1 MVDAERGERI
11 PLTIADADT
20 ERGTITIIFQTVGA
34 ATVILAMGEG
44 RRAAAGIN
52 AYLTTGK

>member
-1 MVDAERGERI
+1 MSS
-11 PLTIADADT
+11 
-20 ERGTITIIFQTVGA
+20 IFQSVGATTMKLARLEAGDVLPAVLGA